1 MLHKALWI
9 LLLFFS
15 QKTLAQEYGLEFM
28 GHEVNPD
35 QRTSLTIGELQEI
48 CFDENFELSFE
59 LKFKKSVVSYFG
71 YIFRM
76 VNAENQNIDL
86 LYNSR
91 NTEKFRI
98 VNKDLSL
105 TSNFGLDS
113 SKLYNRWSKL
123 RFLFNHKTKELSIY
137 EGTKFLEKKVIAF
150 NEKNCLK
157 IYFGGNKNTKFATKD
172 VLPMYIRNVTLS
184 KGAKVVN
191 FWKLNEVSG
200 NVAKE
205 SVNASSGIVT
215 NGSWMLVR
223 HYEWRKRIDSTFKGQ
238 TTFYFDRS
246 LNHFLI
252 HSDEGSF
259 YFNEKKSATI
269 SRPFNKKHNKFTFG
283 DQSYFLKESQNGV
296 NVRLNQKEIYFY
308 DSKTNSWNTPANLNP
323 ELTEYWHHNQ
333 YFYPKDTAIVLIGG
347 YGQYTYKN
355 NFQKY
360 SFLKKDWSEL
370 KMNGD
375 RLEPR
380 YLFGIGHTKKLDK
393 SYIFGGY
400 GSKTG
405 EQEINPQN
413 FYDLLEIN
421 WKDLSIKRI
430 YTLESPEYPFVA
442 VKSMVIDE
450 KNQVFYALIY
460 NQLNFKSSLQL
471 VKGSLIKPEYEII
484 GKPIPYDFQDVASS
498 ADLAFD
504 EENQKLVCVTNH
516 FDRLKNLS
524 YDKVYTL
531 DFPPANQDAS
541 IFQTKNNV
549 VKWLT
554 ILAIILIVLVLLVLG
569 IFFFRK
575 RKSKIQ
581 LVSKSEENFDNSKI
595 QIHAIPVESS
605 IEKVN
610 VRSKLI
616 LFGGFQF
623 LTAKGEDLSVHFTPL
638 VKELFLYLLLNS
650 IKWNKS
656 VNSQQLNDL
665 FWYDKTTT
673 SARNNRS
680 VNLTKLKVIFEQV
693 GHIQISK
700 ESGDWQIIFDPLH
713 VFVDYYDFLK
723 LTDEKKNLSKEEINL
738 LTKIVSRGNFLFNLE
753 YEWLEPFKS
762 EISNRVIDAYT
773 SYSKNLNFE
782 ADAQEIIEIADRI
795 FVFDKVDE
803 TAMEMKCKA
812 LVVLGKH
819 SLAQKC
825 YEHFEKEYQ
834 LLYAEKFNKSF
845 KQIIN
850 GI

>member
-1 MLHKALWI
+1 MLQKTFFLFI
-9 LLLFFS
+9 LFFS
-15 QKTLAQEYGLEFM
+15 SKLCAQDYGLEFM

-35 QRTSLTIGELQEI
+35 QRTSLSLGENKEL
-48 CFDENFELSFE
+48 CFDDNFELSFE
-59 LKFKKSVVSYFG
+59 MKLKKNVVSYFG
-71 YIFRM
+71 YIFRI
-76 VNAENQNIDL
+76 VNTEDQNIDL

-91 NTEKFRI
+91 KAEKFRI

-105 TSNFGLDS
+105 TTNFGLES
-113 SKLYNRWSKL
+113 TKLYSSWSKL
-123 RFLFNHKTKELSIY
+123 RFLFDYKTKELSLY
-137 EGTKFLEKKVIAF
+137 EGNRLLEKKVIIF
-150 NEKNCLK
+150 DEKSCLK
-157 IYFGGNKNTKFATKD
+157 IYFGGNQNTKFATKD
-172 VLPMYIRNVTLS
+172 VLPMYVRNITILKGS
-184 KGAKVVN
+184 KIINV
-191 FWKLNEVSG
+191 WKLNDVYG

-205 SVNASSGIVT
+205 TQKANNGTVT
-215 NGSWMLVR
+215 NGTWMLVK
-223 HYEWRKRIDSTFKGQ
+223 HYEWLKRIDTTFKGQ
-238 TTFYFDRS
+238 TAFYFDRNI
-246 LNHFLI
+246 NHFLI
-252 HSDEGSF
+252 HADEGSF
-259 YFNEKKSATI
+259 YFDEKKSATI
-269 SRPFNKKHNKFTFG
+269 ARPFDKRYSKFTFG
-283 DQSYFLKESQNGV
+283 DQGYFLKESKNAV
-296 NVRLNQKEIYFY
+296 NVRLNQKEIFAY
-308 DSKTNSWNTPANLNP
+308 DSKSNSWNIPPNLNP

-333 YFYPKDTAIVLIGG
+333 YAFPKDTAMVFIGG
-347 YGQYTYKN
+347 YGQFTYKN
-355 NFQKY
+355 SFQKY
-360 SFLKKDWSEL
+360 SFLNKRWSEL
-370 KMNGD
+370 NMKGY

-380 YLFGIGHTKKLDK
+380 YMFGIGHTKDLNK

-413 FYDLLEIN
+413 YYDLLEIN
-421 WKDLSIKRI
+421 WQNLSIRKV
-430 YTLESPEYPFVA
+430 YTLETPENPFVV
-442 VKSMVIDE
+442 VKSMVLDQ
-450 KNQVFYALIY
+450 KKQVFYALIY

-471 VKGSLIKPEYEII
+471 IRGSLRKPEYEII

-504 EENQKLVCVTNH
+504 EKNQKLACITYH
-516 FDRLKNLS
+516 YDRIKNLS
-524 YDKVYTL
+524 FHKVYTL
-531 DFPPANQDAS
+531 DFPPANIEAAIAQKES
-541 IFQTKNNV
+541 GI

-554 ILAIILIVLVLLVLG
+554 ILAIVLLILVPLVLM
-569 IFFFRK
+569 IFYYRQHRNK
-575 RKSKIQ
+575 KPPIALAPENTARTEESRVELTTETPIM
-581 LVSKSEENFDNSKI
+581 EENK
-595 QIHAIPVESS
+595 
-605 IEKVN
+605 
-610 VRSKLI
+610 RSRLI

-623 LTAKGEDLSVHFTPL
+623 LTSKGEDLSVHFTPL
-638 VKELFLYLLLNS
+638 LKELFLYIMLNS

-700 ESGDWQIIFDPLH
+700 ESGDWQIIFDPSH

-723 LTDEKKNLSKEEINL
+723 LTDEKKNLNKEEINL

-773 SYSKNLNFE
+773 SYSKGLSFE
-782 ADAQEIIEIADRI
+782 TDAQEIIEIADKI

-819 SLAQKC
+819 SLALKC
-825 YEHFEKEYQ
+825 YEHFEKEYH
-834 LLYAEKFNKSF
+834 LLYAEKFSKSF

-850 GI
+850 SI

>member
-1 MLHKALWI
+1 MLQKTFLI
-9 LLLFFS
+9 LLLFFC

-35 QRTSLTIGELQEI
+35 QRTSLTIGENQEI
-48 CFDENFELSFE
+48 CFDDDLELSFE

-71 YIFRM
+71 YIFRI
-76 VNAENQNIDL
+76 VNTEDQNIDL

-98 VNKDLSL
+98 VNKDLSV
-105 TSNFGLDS
+105 TTNFGLDS

-123 RFLFNHKTKELSIY
+123 RFLYNHKTKELSIY
-137 EGTKFLEKKVIAF
+137 EGTKLLEKKVIVF
-150 NEKNCLK
+150 NEKSCLK
-157 IYFGGNKNTKFATKD
+157 IYFGGNKSNKFATKD
-172 VLPMYIRNVTLS
+172 VLPMYVRNITLS

-191 FWKLNEVSG
+191 FWKLNEVYG
-200 NVAKE
+200 NVATETEKANNGN
-205 SVNASSGIVT
+205 VN

-223 HYEWRKRIDSTFKGQ
+223 HYEWRKQIDSTFKGQ
-238 TTFYFDRS
+238 TTFYFDRNI
-246 LNHFLI
+246 NHFLI
-252 HSDEGSF
+252 HADEGSF
-259 YFNEKKSATI
+259 HFDEKKSATI
-269 SRPFNKKHNKFTFG
+269 SRPFSKKHNKFTFG

-296 NVRLNQKEIYFY
+296 NVRLSQKEIYDY

-333 YFYPKDTAIVLIGG
+333 YLYPKDTALVLMGG
-347 YGQYTYKN
+347 YGQFTYKN
-355 NFQKY
+355 SFQKY
-360 SFLKKDWSEL
+360 SFLKKEWSEL

-375 RLEPR
+375 RMEPR
-380 YLFGIGHTKKLDK
+380 YLFGIGHTRNLDK

-413 FYDLLEIN
+413 FYDLFEIN
-421 WKDLSIKRI
+421 WKSLSIKRI
-430 YTLESPEYPFVA
+430 YTLESPEHPFVA

-471 VKGSLIKPEYEII
+471 IKGSLNKPEFQII
-484 GKPIPYDFQDVASS
+484 GKTIPYDFQDVASS

-504 EENQKLVCVTNH
+504 EKNQKLVCITYH
-516 FDRLKNLS
+516 YDRLKNLS
-524 YDKVYTL
+524 FHKIYTL
-531 DFPPANQDAS
+531 DFPPANIETAIS
-541 IFQTKNNV
+541 QTENNN

-554 ILAIILIVLVLLVLG
+554 TMAITLIVLVLLLSG

-581 LVSKSEENFDNSKI
+581 LVQAPAETTVKPEIITAQIPLESPKKTENVK
-595 QIHAIPVESS
+595 
-605 IEKVN
+605 
-610 VRSKLI
+610 SKLI

-680 VNLTKLKVIFEQV
+680 VNLTKLKVIFEQI
-693 GHIQISK
+693 GHMQISK
-700 ESGDWQIIFDPLH
+700 ESGDWQIIFDPRH

-723 LTDEKKNLSKEEINL
+723 LTDEKKNLDKEEINL

-753 YEWLEPFKS
+753 YEWLEPYKS

-773 SYSKNLNFE
+773 SYSKNLSFE

-819 SLAQKC
+819 SLALKC

>member
-1 MLHKALWI
+1 MLQKALWI
-9 LLLFFS
+9 LLLFLS
-15 QKTLAQEYGLEFM
+15 HKTLAQEYGLEFL

-35 QRTSLTIGELQEI
+35 QRTSLTIGERQEI
-48 CFDENFELSFE
+48 CFDDNFELSFE
-59 LKFKKSVVSYFG
+59 LKFKKNVISYFG
-71 YIFRM
+71 YVFRI
-76 VNAENQNIDL
+76 VNTEDQHIDL

-91 NTEKFRI
+91 KAEKFRI
-98 VNKDLSL
+98 VNKDLSI
-105 TSNFGLDS
+105 TTNFGLDS
-113 SKLYNRWSKL
+113 SKLYSSWSKL
-123 RFLFNHKTKELSIY
+123 RFLFNYKTKALSLY
-137 EGTKFLEKKVIAF
+137 EGNRLIATKAIDFKG
-150 NEKNCLK
+150 KNCFK

-172 VLPMYIRNVTLS
+172 VLPMYVRNITII
-184 KGAKVVN
+184 KGNQITNA
-191 FWKLNEVSG
+191 WKLNDVYG
-200 NVAKE
+200 NTAKE
-205 SVNASSGIVT
+205 TQKANNGSVT
-215 NGSWMLVR
+215 NGNWMLVK
-223 HYEWRKRIDSTFKGQ
+223 HYEWLKRIDSTFKGQ
-238 TTFYFDRS
+238 TTFYFDRN
-246 LNHFLI
+246 LNHFLL
-252 HSDEGSF
+252 HTDEGSF
-259 YFNEKKSATI
+259 YFDEKRSASI
-269 SRPFNKKHNKFTFG
+269 ARPFDKKHIKFTFG
-283 DQSYFLKESQNGV
+283 DQAYFLNESKNAI
-296 NVRLNQKEIYFY
+296 NVRLNQKEIFTY
-308 DSKTNSWNTPANLNP
+308 DSKSNSWNTPPNLNP

-333 YFYPKDTAIVLIGG
+333 YVFPKDTAMVFIGG
-347 YGQYTYKN
+347 YGQFTYKDK
-355 NFQKY
+355 FQKY
-360 SFLKKDWSEL
+360 SFLNKKWSEL
-370 KMNGD
+370 KMKGY

-380 YLFGIGHTKKLDK
+380 YMFGIGHTKDLSK

-405 EQEINPQN
+405 EQEVNPQN
-413 FYDLLEIN
+413 YYDLLEVN
-421 WKDLSIKRI
+421 WEKRSIRKV
-430 YTLESPEYPFVA
+430 YTLETPENPFVV

-450 KNQVFYALIY
+450 KKQVFYALIY

-471 VKGSLIKPEYEII
+471 IRGSLKKPEYEII

-504 EENQKLVCVTNH
+504 DKNQKLVCITYH
-516 FDRLKNLS
+516 YDRIKNLS
-524 YDKVYTL
+524 FNRVFTL
-531 DFPPANQDAS
+531 DFPPANTVAATGQKENS
-541 IFQTKNNV
+541 I
-549 VKWLT
+549 VKWIT
-554 ILAIILIVLVLLVLG
+554 ILVIVWLILIPLVLIL
-569 IFFFRK
+569 FYHFQQ
-575 RKSKIQ
+575 KSKKTQNKI
-581 LVSKSEENFDNSKI
+581 LADIAIKPEEQSGEVATERSTTADN
-595 QIHAIPVESS
+595 
-605 IEKVN
+605 N
-610 VRSKLI
+610 RNRLI

-638 VKELFLYLLLNS
+638 LKELFLYLILNS

-680 VNLTKLKVIFEQV
+680 VNLTKLKLIFEQV

-700 ESGDWQIIFDPLH
+700 ESGDWQIIFDPQY

-723 LTDEKKNLSKEEINL
+723 LTDEKKNLNKEEINL

-753 YEWLEPFKS
+753 YEWLETYKS

-773 SYSKNLNFE
+773 SYSKSLIFE

-812 LVVLGKH
+812 LVFLGKH